1 MGRQWLQRSSYLGVL
16 QLGCVGLICSGLN
29 GGGNLAIARQ
39 PSAALRKVSNCA
51 GLAAEGVFEEITPPD
66 LQASTNVS
74 GNAGGSFAIAV
85 DPVNLGT
92 VYVGARNSKLWKT
105 TDCGATWTHIATGK
119 NGADIDRGMNWTLAI
134 DPIDPNVVYTNS
146 GYGSNGLYKSPNG
159 GVDWYVIWPPPRQP
173 NLAKAFT
180 YNFAN
185 VIALDPANHLH
196 ILLTFH
202 EACLTPHPATCIAET
217 TDGGSS
223 WRLIDGKPDWKGSE
237 GQLIFFL
244 ENAHTWLW
252 GSESNGF
259 WRSDDR
265 GATWEVIP
273 GMNAGHL
280 QGSQLYRRKD
290 GTFFVAAPNGIW
302 RSPDGK
308 ASNWKLVP
316 NTGPL
321 VGGLVSSG
329 VTMYASTCY
338 FPFFCTKAQ
347 YLSSP
352 ENDGD
357 TWTVMQSPDNLNMG
371 GTMGYDKGNHLLYS
385 SNMLAGVW
393 RVVVRP

>member
-1 MGRQWLQRSSYLGVL
+1 MGVAAAKSAPAATQTAAEGDVII
-16 QLGCVGLICSGLN
+16 V
-29 GGGNLAIARQ
+29 RQ
-39 PSAALRKVSNCA
+39 PLPPPPKVSNCA

-66 LQASTNVS
+66 VQASTNVS

-92 VYVGARNSKLWKT
+92 VYVGTLNAKLWKT

-134 DPIDPNVVYTNS
+134 DPIDPNIVYTNS

-159 GVDWYVIWPPPRQP
+159 GVDWDVIWPPPRQP
-173 NLAKAFT
+173 SLAKAFT

-185 VIALDPANHLH
+185 VVALDPANHLH

-202 EACLTPHPATCIAET
+202 EACLPPHHATCIAET
-217 TDGGSS
+217 MNGGST
-223 WRLIDGKPDWKGSE
+223 WRLIDGETSWNGNE
-237 GQLIFFL
+237 GQVIFFL
-244 ENAHTWLW
+244 NDSATWLW
-252 GSESNGF
+252 GSQNNGF
-259 WRSDDR
+259 WRSGDS
-265 GATWEVIP
+265 GSSWERIQ
-273 GMNAGHL
+273 GMTTSHL
-280 QGSQLYRRKD
+280 QGSQLVRAAD
-290 GTFFVAAPNGIW
+290 GAFFAAGADGIW
-302 RSPDGK
+302 RSSDGK

-316 NTGPL
+316 NTGPI
-321 VGGLVSSG
+321 VGGLVTSG
-329 VTMYASTCY
+329 TTMYASTCY
-338 FPFFCTKAQ
+338 FPGACKKAR

-357 TWTVMQSPDNLNMG
+357 TWTVMLSPDKLNMG
-371 GTMGYDKGNHLLYS
+371 GTMGFDRGHHLFYS